1 VPIQTTYPG
10 VYIEEVPSAVRT
22 IVGVSTSVTA
32 FIGYTKRGAT
42 NLAVRLLNYGD
53 YEREFGELD
62 TTSPVS
68 YAVQQFFGNGGRE
81 AYVVRVAEGA
91 SQASVL
97 LENVAGN
104 QVLEVRARTEG
115 VWGNGI
121 RLDVDWD
128 SANRD
133 DLFDI
138 TATEYRNVGG
148 VLQPATSETYLNL
161 SMDSASRSYVVD
173 TVNASSRL
181 LEIERVAGIEGNVAV
196 ANARGSSE
204 SGPLINTDLNGLQ
217 AGMRLLVSVDGGP
230 FEELVLAAPSGA
242 TFQQRFA
249 SVVTDL
255 QGAATTAGLALI
267 VTSNPSP
274 ATSPARLRLR
284 SNATG
289 EHSSVRVQSAPS
301 QDAAAVLKLGPGRG
315 GTQAGAAAWMRPAQS
330 GTAGAQIANPGG
342 LPAGPAQVRLTI
354 NRGTAGA
361 LAQVGAGVD
370 ERQTVTIAGGAT
382 GGTFRIGF
390 RGATSN
396 PIAFGATAAVV
407 ETALE
412 GMGTIGIGNID
423 VTGVSP
429 AYTLDFKGTLAA
441 TDLPEV
447 TGDASGLTGGTPTI
461 TIATTQQGQPLVTL
475 WQTTAPTTVEGARA
489 ALEGA
494 LRAAARFSF
503 GAADELSGATVTTVG
518 DGLRV
523 VLGGHPDSWVSVTAF
538 GVAPQLG
545 LSAPISEN
553 LANYSLGVGA
563 AAQFQAAPTPGADGT
578 PPASPGPYIGQESQ
592 RTGLFALDVVPL
604 FNLLCIPGRSDAALL
619 SAAMAYCERR
629 RAFYVVDLP
638 EYVDS
643 RVEAEA
649 WISAAATPKSKN
661 AAAYFPWVRLQD
673 PMLDY
678 RPRAFPPSGM
688 VAGLYARTDGTRGV
702 WKAPA
707 GTDARL
713 FGPIGLAY
721 VLSDDENGTLNPLGL
736 NAIRSLR
743 DYGIVTWG
751 ARTLQGADKMASEW
765 KYVPVRRLALFLE
778 ESLYQGTQWVVFEPN
793 DEPLWAQI
801 RLNVGAFMQSLFR
814 QGAFQGSSPR
824 EAYLVKCDKETTTQ
838 NDINLG
844 IVNIVVGFAPL
855 KPAEFVIIKITQLA
869 GQVEA

>member
-1 VPIQTTYPG
+1 MPVQTTYPG

-42 NLAVRLLNYGD
+42 NRAMRLLNYGD
-53 YEREFGELD
+53 YEREFGD
-62 TTSPVS
+62 IDPTSPVS

-91 SQASVL
+91 TKASVR

-104 QVLEVRARTEG
+104 QVLEVRASTEG

-133 DLFDI
+133 DLFDV

-148 VLQPATSETYLNL
+148 VLVPATSETYLNL
-161 SMDSASRSYVVD
+161 SMNSASPSYAVD

-181 LEIERVAGIEGNVAV
+181 LELVRVPGIEANVAV
-196 ANARGSSE
+196 ANGQGRSE
-204 SGPLINTDLNGLQ
+204 SAPLNNTDLNGLQ

-255 QGAATTAGLALI
+255 QGAATTAGLALT

-274 ATSPARLRLR
+274 ATSPATLVLR

-289 EHSSVRVQSAPS
+289 EPSSVRVQSAPS

-315 GTQAGAAAWMRPAQS
+315 GTEAGAAAWMRPAQS
-330 GTAGAQIANPGG
+330 GTAGSQIANPGG
-342 LPAGPAQVRLTI
+342 LPAGPARVRLTI
-354 NRGTAGA
+354 NRGSAGA
-361 LAQVGAGVD
+361 LAQVGQGLN
-370 ERQTVTIAGGAT
+370 EIQTVTIGGGAT
-382 GGTFRIGF
+382 GGTFRVGF

-396 PIAFGATAAVV
+396 PIAFGATAPVV
-407 ETALE
+407 EAALE
-412 GMGTIGIGNID
+412 AMGTIGVGNID
-423 VTGVSP
+423 VTGASP
-429 AYTLDFKGTLAA
+429 AYTLEFKGTLAA
-441 TDLPEV
+441 TDLAEV
-447 TGDASGLTGGTPTI
+447 TGDAAGLTGGTPTI
-461 TIATTQQGQPLVTL
+461 TVATTQQGQPLVTL
-475 WQTTAPTTVEGARA
+475 WETTAPTTVEGARA

-503 GAADELSGATVTTVG
+503 GAADELAGATVTTVG

-523 VLGGHPDSWVSVTAF
+523 VLGGHPDSWVTFTAF

-545 LSAPISEN
+545 LSAPVSDN

-563 AAQFQAAPTPGADGT
+563 AAQSQAAPTPGADGT
-578 PPASPGPYIGQESQ
+578 PPAGPGPYIGQESQ

-619 SAAMAYCERR
+619 SSAMAYCERR
-629 RAFYVVDLP
+629 RAFYIVDLP
-638 EYVDS
+638 EFVDT

-649 WISAAATPKSKN
+649 WISAASTPKSKN
-661 AAAYFPWVRLQD
+661 AAAYFPWVRLPD
-673 PMLDY
+673 PLLDY
-678 RPRAFPPSGM
+678 RP
-688 VAGLYARTDGTRGV
+688 ARLPAERDARRPLCPHGRDTRGV
-702 WKAPA
+702 EGARRHGGAAARPDRARVHALRRRERDAQPARAQRHPLAARSTGSCPGARARSRARTRWRASGSTSRCAASRCSSRRACTGARSGSSSSRTTSRSGRRSGSTSARSCRTCSGRAPSR
-707 GTDARL
+707 ARRRARRTSSSATRRR
-713 FGPIGLAY
+713 PRRTTSTSESSTSSSA
-721 VLSDDENGTLNPLGL
+721 
-736 NAIRSLR
+736 SLR
-743 DYGIVTWG
+743 
-751 ARTLQGADKMASEW
+751 
-765 KYVPVRRLALFLE
+765 
-778 ESLYQGTQWVVFEPN
+778 
-793 DEPLWAQI
+793 
-801 RLNVGAFMQSLFR
+801 
-814 QGAFQGSSPR
+814 SSRPSS
-824 EAYLVKCDKETTTQ
+824 
-838 NDINLG
+838 
-844 IVNIVVGFAPL
+844 
-855 KPAEFVIIKITQLA
+855 
-869 GQVEA
+869 